1 MFRSNFLKAIF
12 TRRYFWFFA
21 LCLITM
27 AALSSGSLMSVME
40 FTTTDLPPHVSKEF
54 GRSIRVAVNR
64 KAVLP
69 LVFMTLPM
77 IGVIILV
84 ISPFELNI
92 GAYGT
97 LIVSILYWQPCIYPL
112 LSLYFVRPLRDELRR
127 KTRRTKVTFVSS
139 KSQLVR

>member
-1 MFRSNFLKAIF
+1 MNIGEFNINILLNAIF
-12 TRRYFWFFA
+12 KTKCYQFKVHF
-21 LCLITM
+21 
-27 AALSSGSLMSVME
+27 SLVVLRFCNSNM
-40 FTTTDLPPHVSKEF
+40 FTVWK
-54 GRSIRVAVNR
+54 VNFQ
-64 KAVLP
+64 AVLP

-139 KSQLVR
+139 KSQLVRWVEIL